1 METYQ
6 TVLLANEPGTYR
18 SLLAEQLP
26 FLRPDLRVV
35 EVQPGEIDAAM
46 SSYQPAVVISSRH
59 LAPPPELNITILVLY
74 PEGDDTILQTLH
86 GAITAIR
93 QPRLSDILAA
103 IDRAV
108 STFGS

>member
-1 METYQ
+1 MEIYS

-35 EVQPGEIDAAM
+35 EIMPVEIDAAM
-46 SSYQPAVVISSRH
+46 ASYKPAVVIASRP
-59 LAPPPELNITILVLY
+59 LQPPPELNITILVLY
-74 PEGDDTILQTLH
+74 PEGDDTFLQTLH
-86 GAITAIR
+86 GNSTAIR

-103 IDRAV
+103 IDHAV
-108 STFGS
+108 APASA

>member
-1 METYQ
+1 MEQYP

-35 EVQPGEIDAAM
+35 EIQPGGIDDAM
-46 SSYQPAVVISSRH
+46 TSYRPSVVICSRP
-59 LAPPPELNITILVLY
+59 LQPPPELNITILVLY
-74 PEGDDTILQTLH
+74 PEGDDTFLQTLH
-86 GAITAIR
+86 GSSTALR

-108 STFGS
+108 TAPGD

>member
-1 METYQ
+1 MEMYQ

-46 SSYQPAVVISSRH
+46 SSYAPAVVISSRH
-59 LAPPPELNITILVLY
+59 LEPPPELNITMLVLY
-74 PEGDDTILQTLH
+74 PEGDDTFLQTLH
-86 GAITAIR
+86 GASTAIR

-103 IDRAV
+103 IDHAV
-108 STFGS
+108 APSGS

>member
-26 FLRPDLRVV
+26 FLRPDLHVV

-108 STFGS
+108 LTFGS